1 MRAKQL
7 LLFLGIITLS
17 ACATTHPG
25 NMGHSLNN
33 TNLPLQISA
42 LKVEQKENETFEL
55 IDITIENTSDIWLK
69 INSVRLV
76 IDDPSKNKISVV
88 MGRDLKDWA
97 LAMEAAIKRDAYNKN
112 IAMTGLAAVGA
123 VATAYGLSDGNNQVA
138 ALGAATLVGA
148 GVWAATD
155 KTKSNYKI
163 ATTSQTVPDNHLYQ
177 SFSVPAKMFTRKWI
191 LLNKPIN
198 TTISSIVLNIE
209 TVEGIKDTYE
219 ISL

>member
-1 MRAKQL
+1 MRTKQL
-7 LLFLGIITLS
+7 LLLLGVISLS

-25 NMGHSLNN
+25 NMGHSLSN
-33 TNLPLQISA
+33 TNIPLQISA
-42 LKVEQKENETFEL
+42 LKVEQKENEAFEL
-55 IDITIENTSDIWLK
+55 VDITIENTSDRWLK
-69 INSVRLV
+69 INSVRVV
-76 IDDPSKNKISVV
+76 IEDPSKNKVSVV

-97 LAMEAAIKRDAYNKN
+97 LAMEARLKQESYNKN

-138 ALGAATLVGA
+138 ALGAATLLGA
-148 GVWAATD
+148 GAWAATD

-177 SFSVPAKMFTRKWI
+177 SFSVPAKMFTRKWV
-191 LLNKPIN
+191 LLNKPAN

-209 TVEGIKDTYE
+209 TVEGEKDIYE
-219 ISL
+219 IGL